1 MNQKKV
7 VIKKRKEMNDKMLN
21 SIVERI
27 TNNTNLVKQA
37 LNIEV
42 NIERKG
48 RETLVIY
55 LSKENI
61 KRDVNVD
68 LSVIWYGYEN
78 NFILSTTN
86 RIKTQSISLL
96 KEYLDTY
103 IERRSK

>member
-1 MNQKKV
+1 
-7 VIKKRKEMNDKMLN
+7 MNDKMLN

-42 NIERKG
+42 NVERKG
-48 RETLVIY
+48 RETLIVH

-78 NFILSTTN
+78 SFILSTTN

-96 KEYLDTY
+96 KEYLDKY

>member
-1 MNQKKV
+1 
-7 VIKKRKEMNDKMLN
+7 MLN
-21 SIVERI
+21 SIVERV
-27 TNNTNLVKQA
+27 TNNTNLVKQV
-37 LNIEV
+37 LNIKV

-48 RETLVIY
+48 RETLVIH

-61 KRDVNVD
+61 KRVVNVD
-68 LSVIWYGYEN
+68 MSVIWYGYEN
-78 NFILSTTN
+78 NFILFTTN

>member
-1 MNQKKV
+1 
-7 VIKKRKEMNDKMLN
+7 MNDKMLN
-21 SIVERI
+21 SIVERV
-27 TNNTNLVKQA
+27 TNNTNLVKQV
-37 LNIEV
+37 LNIKV

-48 RETLVIY
+48 RETLVIH

-61 KRDVNVD
+61 KRVVNVD
-68 LSVIWYGYEN
+68 MSVIWYGYEN
-78 NFILSTTN
+78 NFILFTTN